1 MESDAGWP
9 WGRASLYLLIYFAE
23 PRDKILTLRS
33 RKRRVFIHLPF
44 EKGLKKKTFR
54 FCTFYSTFP
63 LLSLSLLIFFFSLTE
78 CPSLGSLPF
87 MNLGFTMCSSC
98 IWDDWAEMAGAVG
111 RKGEFGWMGPIHSP
125 HFHAHQDRV
134 PSNPGYDIFSVVC
147 CVLCAQCLLSEKTEK
162 AEWIA
167 AI

>member
-1 MESDAGWP
+1 MSVRPRVFTFARLFRWTARQDFNFALSKTESLKTLTIWKRTEEEDVQV
-9 WGRASLYLLIYFAE
+9 LHLLLNFSSS
-23 PRDKILTLRS
+23 LTL
-33 RKRRVFIHLPF
+33 
-44 EKGLKKKTFR
+44 
-54 FCTFYSTFP
+54 P
-63 LLSLSLLIFFFSLTE
+63 LRFFSLTE

-134 PSNPGYDIFSVVC
+134 ASNPGYEIFSVVC
-147 CVLCAQCLLSEKTEK
+147 SVYARNVCCLRKQRSLNELPLFKCTR
-162 AEWIA
+162 W
-167 AI
+167 